1 VRSEETPNAQQQS
14 RRSQVPELHRSS
26 LGCKEPDRNRYLS
39 IGEEM
44 KSWKTTIVGAGIA
57 ALMAV
62 QNFQG
67 NGSPKQY
74 VIAALIA
81 AFGFLS
87 KDFDQTHAQ

>member
-1 VRSEETPNAQQQS
+1 
-14 RRSQVPELHRSS
+14 
-26 LGCKEPDRNRYLS
+26 
-39 IGEEM
+39 M